1 MRSDDFSR
9 LTSSLR
15 EEISMRTAP
24 IKITERTL
32 DDITLFELDGDLA
45 LANNAPFRKQF
56 TAALDA
62 GTRKVIVNLAGVDYM
77 DSSGLGELVSCY
89 TTLQKV
95 NGRLVLLQ
103 LNARLQHVLVITK
116 LNTVFETFDT
126 EPAAVASFSPL
137 AMTSGKSAAR
147 ASA

>member
-1 MRSDDFSR
+1 MRN
-9 LTSSLR
+9 
-15 EEISMRTAP
+15 AP
-24 IKITERTL
+24 IKITQRTL
-32 DDITLFELDGDLA
+32 NDIKVFELEGDLA
-45 LANNAPFRKQF
+45 LANNARFRTQF

-62 GTRKVIVNLAGVDYM
+62 GARKVIVNLAGVDYM

-89 TTLQKV
+89 TTLQKM
-95 NGRLVLLQ
+95 NGRLTLLQ

-126 EPAAVASFSPL
+126 ESAAVASFSPL
-137 AMTSGKSAAR
+137 AESGSESASGKSAAK